1 MIPTSSTPNSSIQA
15 WTADVARSVL
25 RLADQR
31 RDVFPDR
38 CVVSGVHTAGAM
50 RMTATVW
57 GGRRWVLFVP
67 GVVAVL
73 AWVLRRPHVAVSI
86 PVSPAVWSRWR
97 RRVVLSQ
104 GAVAFGGV
112 LIGTGSAVGAAAP
125 LAGGVV
131 VVVGAM
137 ALWARAN
144 RNWWITCV
152 LDSEQEMAVVEP
164 THPEFDRAA
173 REIFVRS
180 IR

>member
-1 MIPTSSTPNSSIQA
+1 M
-15 WTADVARSVL
+15 ARSVL

-38 CVVSGVHTAGAM
+38 CVLSGVQTTGAIRTTAV
-50 RMTATVW
+50 VW
-57 GGRRWVLFVP
+57 RGRRWMLFVP
-67 GVVAVL
+67 AFVAVL
-73 AWVLRRPHVAVSI
+73 ARVLRRPHVDVSI
-86 PVSPAVWSRWR
+86 PVDADVWSRWR

-112 LIGTGSAVGAAAP
+112 FVATGLVVGAAAP
-125 LAGGVV
+125 FAFGVV
-131 VVVGAM
+131 VFTGAF

-152 LDSEQEMAVVEP
+152 LDPAGAVVVVEP
-164 THPEFDRAA
+164 THREFDRSA